1 MDYVSSTPDL
11 LHTTAGNISVTTDG
25 TPSSGGHTM
34 TLSRYIELIFGLFT
48 IFGSGLILGAI
59 QHLKVLHTSTN
70 WYIASL
76 AVANSVLAAMTIF
89 RVALEQGFT
98 ITLRTCFLLKYAF
111 FSSRLVQ
118 ITAML
123 LLSWFSLLAIRDP
136 DATHSSFL
144 HNHASLVII
153 VKWSTCFVLPFMW
166 AIIRMTQPDRLVE
179 NCEINPTRIVY
190 LLSAAIVLLESLMMV
205 YLTVKM
211 LYLLERRMTEIKDFQ
226 FDVLASTV
234 TNEYKKSRRA
244 YFKRHKR
251 LALTV
256 IIVLLLYL
264 LTWPLYLLLT
274 IIHKSCSGG
283 CVSRLVIEHCF
294 SISTILNSVTN
305 VIVYSYKLKH
315 FRSPVCAFSCCI
327 STTVGTEHAGNNT
340 LSLEKTH
347 KDENL
352 GNNEV
357 SLNETHKNAHPG
369 ITEGSLG
376 ETHKNEHRG
385 NTEVSYGET
394 HKNEHPGIT
403 EVSLDETYKN
413 EHPGITE
420 VSLGETHMNEH
431 PGITEVSLGETHKN
445 EHSGITEVS
454 LDETHKNEH
463 PGITKVSLDKTYK
476 NGHQFACISDINLG
490 ETYKNDNTVKCLIV
504 STLRST
510 IDVQETESQQH
521 GTSLSMIDIL

>member
-1 MDYVSSTPDL
+1 MDYLSSTPDL

-48 IFGSGLILGAI
+48 IFGSGLILRAI
-59 QHLKVLHTSTN
+59 HHFKVLHTSTN
-70 WYIASL
+70 WYFASL

-98 ITLRTCFLLKYAF
+98 ITLRTCFLLKYGF

-166 AIIRMTQPDRLVE
+166 AMFRMTQPNQLVD
-179 NCEINPTRIVY
+179 NCEVNPTLRLLYI
-190 LLSAAIVLLESLMMV
+190 LSAAIVLLESLMMV
-205 YLTVKM
+205 YFTAKM
-211 LYLLERRMTEIKDFQ
+211 LYLLKRRMTEIKGFQ
-226 FDVLASTV
+226 SDVVAT
-234 TNEYKKSRRA
+234 TMTDAYRKRKRA

-274 IIHKSCSGG
+274 IIYKSCSGG
-283 CVSRLVIEHCF
+283 CVSTLVIKHCF

-315 FRSPVCAFSCCI
+315 FRSPVRAILCCI
-327 STTVGTEHAGNNT
+327 STTVGTEHAGNN
-340 LSLEKTH
+340 
-347 KDENL
+347 
-352 GNNEV
+352 EV
-357 SLNETHKNAHPG
+357 SLE
-369 ITEGSLG
+369 
-376 ETHKNEHRG
+376 ETHKNEHPG
-385 NTEVSYGET
+385 VTEVSLDET
-394 HKNEHPGIT
+394 HTNEHPGITEVSLEETHENEHPGIT
-403 EVSLDETYKN
+403 EVSLDETHRN
-413 EHPGITE
+413 EHPGINE
-420 VSLGETHMNEH
+420 VSLEETHKNGH
-431 PGITEVSLGETHKN
+431 PGINEVSVDETHKN
-445 EHSGITEVS
+445 EHPGITEVS

-463 PGITKVSLDKTYK
+463 PGITEVSLDETHKNEHPGITEVNLDETYK
-476 NGHQFACISDINLG
+476 NGHQGISDINSG
-490 ETYKNDNTVKCLIV
+490 KTHKNDNTVKCLIV
-504 STLRST
+504 STLRPM

-521 GTSLSMIDIL
+521 GTSLSTVEIL